1 LCSAGETITV
11 TCRKIG
17 GAFATALLLLAWAS
31 PAVLAQG
38 QNQSL
43 PEKRFSKNAQFKLPL
58 QMGDAERQT
67 LREVQLYVKHGTD
80 TWVCV
85 DKAQPTQAYFP
96 FKAVED
102 GEYWFSIV
110 TLDQAGRA
118 TPADLSREPPI
129 LIVVVDTQAPR
140 LELTALPAT
149 AGGNVFRCEAQD
161 VNLLP
166 GSLKV
171 EYQASDMTWLPLDPV
186 TGTTDL
192 FSVPGDKIGTGL
204 VRATVADRAN
214 NIASRELSMK
224 VATPTAAATEPPAV
238 REQPAP
244 RAETKSEKPSET
256 PQKNAGA
263 TGRQLLNCAHVL
275 LDYQIDH
282 VGPSGVGRVEVWM
295 TKDEGKSWQRLCED
309 KDRVSPAEFDLP
321 GEGVYGLSVVVTNGN
336 GMGDPPPGNGEQPDY
351 WIEVDTTKPTAQLLT
366 ARPIQGDPSGALH
379 ITWQASDKN
388 LGGDC
393 VSLFYARQRDGEW
406 VGIAK
411 GLRNDGSYRWSVPRD
426 VGAEFFVRMEVI
438 DKAGNTTRCELPEKV
453 VLDMSRPKA
462 KVLGVAAGTPHT
474 PTPPTGN

>member
-1 LCSAGETITV
+1 
-11 TCRKIG
+11 
-17 GAFATALLLLAWAS
+17 
-31 PAVLAQG
+31 G
-38 QNQSL
+38 QNQTF
-43 PEKRFSKNAQFKLPL
+43 PEKRYSKNAQFKLPL
-58 QMGDAERQT
+58 QMGDADRQT

-80 TWVCV
+80 SWVCV
-85 DKAQPTQAYFP
+85 DKAPPTQAYFP
-96 FKAVED
+96 FKAAED

-110 TLDQAGRA
+110 TLDQAGKA
-118 TPADLSREPPI
+118 TPGDLSREPPA
-129 LIVVVDTQAPR
+129 LIVVVDTQPPH
-140 LELTALPAT
+140 LELSALPAA
-149 AGGNVFRCEAQD
+149 AGGNVFRCEASD
-161 VNLLP
+161 LNLQA

-171 EYQASDMTWLPLDPV
+171 EYQTAEMTWLPLEPV
-186 TGTTDL
+186 TGTNDL
-192 FSVPGDKIGTGL
+192 YSLPADKAGTGL
-204 VRATVADRAN
+204 VRATVADLAN
-214 NIASRELSMK
+214 NITSRELGMK
-224 VATPTAAATEPPAV
+224 AAAATHAPTVTENL
-238 REQPAP
+238 AP
-244 RAETKSEKPSET
+244 RTEVKTEKPMEA
-256 PQKNAGA
+256 PPKNAGA
-263 TGRQLLNCAHVL
+263 TGRQLLNCAHVI

-295 TKDEGKSWQRLCED
+295 TKDEGKSWQRLCDD

-336 GMGDPPPGNGEQPDY
+336 GMGDPPPANGDQPDY
-351 WIEVDTTKPTAQLLT
+351 WIEVDTTKPAAQLLT

-411 GLRNDGSYRWSVPRD
+411 GLHNDGSYRWAVPRD
-426 VGAEFFVRMEVI
+426 VGSEFFVRMEVI

>member
-1 LCSAGETITV
+1 M
-11 TCRKIG
+11 CRSFG
-17 GAFATALLLLAWAS
+17 GAVAAALLLVAMAS
-31 PAVLAQG
+31 PAVVAQA
-38 QNQSL
+38 QNQSF
-43 PEKRFSKNAQFKLPL
+43 PDKRYSKNAQFKLPL
-58 QMGDAERQT
+58 QMGEAERQT

-85 DKAQPTQAYFP
+85 DKAPPTQTFFP
-96 FKAVED
+96 FKAAED

-110 TLDQAGRA
+110 TLDQAGKA

-140 LELTALPAT
+140 LELTALPTA

-161 VNLLP
+161 VNLLA

-171 EYQASDMTWLPLDPV
+171 EYQTAEMAWMPLEPVAGTIDLYALPA
-186 TGTTDL
+186 
-192 FSVPGDKIGTGL
+192 DKTGTGL

-214 NIASRELSMK
+214 NIASRELTVK
-224 VATPTAAATEPPAV
+224 TAATAATPTAVAAEPPPPV
-238 REQPAP
+238 RTEI
-244 RAETKSEKPSET
+244 KSEKPSEL
-256 PQKNAGA
+256 PQKAVAA
-263 TGRQLLNCAHVL
+263 TGRQLLNSGHIV

-282 VGPSGVGRVEVWM
+282 VGPSGVGRVEVWV

-336 GMGDPPPGNGEQPDY
+336 GMGDPPPASGDQPDY

-366 ARPIQGDPSGALH
+366 ARPIQGDSAGALH

-388 LGGDC
+388 LGADC
-393 VSLFYARQRDGEW
+393 VSLFYTRQRDGEW

-411 GLRNDGSYRWSVPRD
+411 GLRNDGSYRWTVPRD
-426 VGAEFFVRMEVI
+426 VGPEFYVRMEVI